1 MWKLKSS
8 LESIRK
14 LFIKNEYN
22 YKNIKT
28 MSEIMSEVKQK
39 QYQWKKGD
47 SFGKI
52 VTVESSDGAFT
63 VFTDGS
69 KIFNNVLNE
78 FLEEV
83 IDGSVPFPM
92 PTKSIDYQ
100 KTLAKKNT
108 PVIEEVSEVSP
119 LHSLIDKL
127 SKKNIA
133 PFDTTINLN
142 IPNTAVFNM
151 LIENADEN
159 REDLIKTIASVAV
172 SQIEIN
178 KLQGYLTEEIIKF
191 VNNYY
196 NE

>member
-8 LESIRK
+8 LELIKK

-28 MSEIMSEVKQK
+28 MSETMSEVKQK

-47 SFGKI
+47 NFGKI
-52 VTVESSDGAFT
+52 VTVESNDGKFT
-63 VFTDGS
+63 TFTDGS
-69 KIFNNVLNE
+69 RIFNNVLAE

-83 IDGSVPFPM
+83 INGAIPFPAVTT
-92 PTKSIDYQ
+92 PTPRTAIKVPEVS
-100 KTLAKKNT
+100 
-108 PVIEEVSEVSP
+108 VVEEASEVSP

-142 IPNTAVFNM
+142 IPNAAVFNM

-159 REDLIKTIASVAV
+159 REDLIKTIAAVAV

-178 KLQGYLTEEIIKF
+178 KLQEYLTEEITKF

>member
-100 KTLAKKNT
+100 KTLAKTNT

-178 KLQGYLTEEIIKF
+178 KLQEYLTEEIIKF

>member
-8 LESIRK
+8 LELIKK

-28 MSEIMSEVKQK
+28 MSETMSEVKQK

-47 SFGKI
+47 DFGKV
-52 VTVESSDGAFT
+52 VTVESNDGKFT
-63 VFTDGS
+63 TFTDGS
-69 KIFNNVLNE
+69 KIFNNVLTE

-83 IDGSVPFPM
+83 INGVIPFPAVTA
-92 PTKSIDYQ
+92 PIPKAAI
-100 KTLAKKNT
+100 KVPEIKA
-108 PVIEEVSEVSP
+108 VEEVSEVSP

-133 PFDTTINLN
+133 LFDTTINLN
-142 IPNTAVFNM
+142 IPNAAVFNM

-159 REDLIKTIASVAV
+159 REDLIKTIAAVAV

-178 KLQGYLTEEIIKF
+178 KLQEYLTEEITKF

>member
-8 LESIRK
+8 LELIKK

-28 MSEIMSEVKQK
+28 MSETMSEVKQK

-47 SFGKI
+47 DFGKV
-52 VTVESSDGAFT
+52 VTVESNDGKFT
-63 VFTDGS
+63 TFTDGS
-69 KIFNNVLNE
+69 KIFNNVLTE

-83 IDGSVPFPM
+83 INGVIPFPAVTA
-92 PTKSIDYQ
+92 PIPKAAI
-100 KTLAKKNT
+100 KVPEIKA
-108 PVIEEVSEVSP
+108 VEEVSDVSP
-119 LHSLIDKL
+119 LHALIDKL

-133 PFDTTINLN
+133 LFDTTINLN

-159 REDLIKTIASVAV
+159 REDLIKTIAAVAV

-178 KLQGYLTEEIIKF
+178 KLQEYLTEEITKF